1 MASYALVNGICI
13 FKMYTEFWLPSSKH
27 THTHIFRYYL
37 WFVNYRLVNFHVLIK
52 LVFHQSMVHL
62 GVDWAMTSSVNKFSI
77 GLDWR
82 VCCIKRQ
89 KFQLLAACQLYVGLV
104 SNFFWPNDLLKLQTM
119 QCNAMHSVRM
129 SRSAFHEIFWWHC
142 D

>member
-13 FKMYTEFWLPSSKH
+13 FKMYTEFRLPSSKH

-129 SRSAFHEIFWWHC
+129 SRSEFHEIFWWHC